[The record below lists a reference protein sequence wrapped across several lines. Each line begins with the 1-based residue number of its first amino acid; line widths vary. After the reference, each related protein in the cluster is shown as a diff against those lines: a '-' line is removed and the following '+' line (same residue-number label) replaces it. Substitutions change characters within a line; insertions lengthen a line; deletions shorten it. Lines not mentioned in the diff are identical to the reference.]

1 MTFTNT
7 NDLGNNWYWYEVWG
21 HVTWQVNDQA
31 VEQVKWE
38 VDAQIHPIKNKIK
51 EEINK

>member
-1 MTFTNT
+1 MTFTDT

-21 HVTWQVNDQA
+21 HVTWQANG
-31 VEQVKWE
+31 QVFWQVTRK
-38 VDAQIHPIKNKIK
+38 VDAQFNPIQTKIK